1 MCPAPAG
8 WPCLRG
14 PRATLASKKHP
25 WGWEAGPSPARILGG
40 GGEPPC
46 SEDVAGQLSTF
57 PAFLLNLFPPRAP
70 GSSSPL
76 PPKFN
81 TRSQHRSGRADS
93 AAHGPG
99 TGEKQ
104 RQRILFW
111 MRAKQLHRCQPGRL
125 LPDRRHGGWPVSVTS
140 DLSDSSAA
148 GRGQERASKGTCC
161 LFLLPPPTPL

>member
-1 MCPAPAG
+1 MQGRCKRTLSLSYTWCPCVHGTCRLALFAWNTCHSCLEKAPLGMGSWAVTCQNLG
-8 WPCLRG
+8 
-14 PRATLASKKHP
+14 
-25 WGWEAGPSPARILGG
+25 GG

-46 SEDVAGQLSTF
+46 SKDVAGQPSSF

-81 TRSQHRSGRADS
+81 THSQHRSGQADS

-111 MRAKQLHRCQPGRL
+111 MQAKQLHRCQPGRL

-148 GRGQERASKGTCC
+148 G
-161 LFLLPPPTPL
+161 